1 MADIIDVNIG
11 DQVLEIFWQDEVELN
26 LDMNLMYIKSGQK
39 EIQDYVDNVSKPEID
54 NYIETQAKPIVSE
67 VVSQIA
73 EPLVN
78 EYIETETKP
87 SIDEYVNGLKPS
99 LQTYVDQAQT
109 DANSAATSMEQAALS
124 ATAASNYASNASA
137 DADNAAESAGL
148 AANSAIWAEGTDSE
162 VHAIGGVHSSK
173 GWSEAAQAVVEGK
186 QDIANLSQTLDNST
200 TKYPSNAAVKA
211 VTDTKAGLADNNTFT
226 GSNTFT
232 KTINKK
238 SSEMDITVTPKI
250 ELYSQIDFRD
260 KNGLRMGAV
269 ENQQVAGTN
278 IFRTRIQSNREING
292 VQRYS
297 QVQAVIEPDGKMY
310 GLAPSTPAGSVNN
323 EIATADWVNNKFKVV
338 STLPA
343 NPVDG
348 TFYYIPE

>member
-11 DQVLEIFWQDEVELN
+11 DQVLEVYWQDEVELN

-54 NYIETQAKPIVSE
+54 NYIETQAKPIVAE
-67 VVSQIA
+67 VVTQIA
-73 EPLVN
+73 EPTVN
-78 EYIETETKP
+78 EYLETVTKP
-87 SIDEYVNGLKPS
+87 SINEYVDGLKPD
-99 LQTYVDQAQT
+99 LQTYVDQAQE

-148 AANSAIWAEGTDSE
+148 AANSAAAAKVSEANAKAWAEATDIE
-162 VHAIGGVHSSK
+162 NIVHKDGEETIT
-173 GWSEAAQAVVEGK
+173 GK
-186 QDIANLSQTLDNST
+186 
-200 TKYPSNAAVKA
+200 K
-211 VTDTKAGLADNNTFT
+211 TFT
-226 GSNTFT
+226 QS
-232 KTINKK
+232 INKQ
-238 SSEMDITVTPKI
+238 SNEMDVTVTP
-250 ELYSQIDFRD
+250 ENDLYSQIDFRD

-269 ENQQVAGTN
+269 ETQQMSGTN
-278 IFRTRIQSNREING
+278 IFRTRIQSNREVNG

-310 GLAPSTPAGSVNN
+310 GLAPTPPNSAEGN
-323 EIATADWVNNKFKVV
+323 EIATANWVNNKFKVV

-343 NPVDG
+343 SPDAN
-348 TFYYIPE
+348 TFYYIPV